1 MTLPRRTIRRHP
13 CRHRVA
19 ALGAVIALTL
29 SACSGGSG
37 KGAATTDVV
46 DSTAPP
52 TTPAPATTST
62 TEAPT
67 TTDAAPSTTAAG
79 AGVTDAGGQLSYQ
92 DSIDLS
98 LADIQAYWRTTFPK
112 VYNAPYEELQGKIY
126 AVRPGSSNVPGCGA
140 DETLY
145 SDVEGNAFYC
155 SLGDF
160 IAFDDADLLPGLY
173 KDFDGNGFVI
183 AVVFAHEFGH
193 AIQARAG
200 ISESLPTVVS
210 EQQADCFAG
219 SWVRHVADGQSDNLV
234 LSAGDI
240 DLALAGLLR
249 FEDPPGSDIRAE
261 GAHGSGFDRVRAFQE
276 GYDDGAERC
285 ATYPQDDLPLLDL
298 TFTAAD
304 EATGG
309 NLDAPTIVT
318 EATTDLERFWK
329 ELLAA
334 ASIDYTPLSGG
345 LVPYEPTQ
353 PLSCGSEALD
363 ESFITGNVFYC
374 PAQDAIFLDGGFLDD
389 VGTQIGDFAVATL
402 VGGAWADAMLV
413 RLESDLTGKARS
425 LQGDCLTGVWTA
437 DVYLGRSPSLSLSPG
452 DLDEAVVAFLAFG
465 DSPDVAD
472 RGGAVGS
479 AFERTASFRKG
490 FVSGVKACAAG

>member
-1 MTLPRRTIRRHP
+1 MSLHRRP
-13 CRHRVA
+13 SRHRLA
-19 ALGAVIALTL
+19 ALGTVVALTL
-29 SACSGGSG
+29 SACSGGG
-37 KGAATTDVV
+37 DEGAPTTDVV

-52 TTPAPATTST
+52 TTPAPATTSSS
-62 TEAPT
+62 EAPT
-67 TTDAAPSTTAAG
+67 TTEVVSSTTAAG
-79 AGVTDAGGQLSYQ
+79 TGVTDAGGQLSYD
-92 DSIDLS
+92 DSIELS
-98 LADIQAYWRTTFPK
+98 LKDIQAYWRTTFPQ
-112 VYNAPYEELQGKIY
+112 VYDAPYEELQGKIY
-126 AVRPGSSNVPGCGA
+126 AVRPGSSSVPGCGA
-140 DETLY
+140 DQTLY
-145 SDVEGNAFYC
+145 SDVQGNAFYC

-160 IAFDDADLLPGLY
+160 IAFDDAELLPGLY
-173 KDFDGNGFVI
+173 KDFEGNGFVI

-200 ISESLPTVVS
+200 VSENLPTVIS

-219 SWVRHVADGQSDNLV
+219 SWVRYVADGRSDNLV

-298 TFTAAD
+298 TFTEAD

-309 NLDAPTIVT
+309 NLDVPTIVT
-318 EATTDLERFWK
+318 GATADLERFWQ

-334 ASIDYTPLSGG
+334 ASMDYEPLSGG
-345 LVPYEPTQ
+345 LVPYDPTQ
-353 PLSCGSEALD
+353 PLACGNEELD
-363 ESFITGNVFYC
+363 EAFITGNVFYC
-374 PAQDAIFLDGGFLDD
+374 PADDAIFLDGGFLDE
-389 VGTQIGDFAVATL
+389 VGAQIGDFAVATL

-472 RGGAVGS
+472 QGGAVGS

-490 FVSGVKACAAG
+490 FVDGVQACATA